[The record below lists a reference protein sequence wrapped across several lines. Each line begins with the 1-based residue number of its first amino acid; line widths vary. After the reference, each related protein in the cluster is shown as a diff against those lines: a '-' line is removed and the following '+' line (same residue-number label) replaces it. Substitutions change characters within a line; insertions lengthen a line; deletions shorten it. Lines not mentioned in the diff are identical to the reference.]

1 MNNKPIHPVQQIA
14 EIIEQEA
21 EKHGGTGF
29 PWTLSAAKR
38 ILKKVDKK
46 LQNIDNMS
54 NKLIKIASADTT
66 SIDNVVKSIYP
77 YNDEETVFELIKTLE
92 LAVGSDDFLEKVY
105 LYFKEQY
112 NESIKQ

>member
-1 MNNKPIHPVQQIA
+1 MKTDEELYN
-14 EIIEQEA
+14 EA
-21 EKHGGTGF
+21 MGSVSKKT
-29 PWTLSAAKR
+29 
-38 ILKKVDKK
+38 LKKVDKK

-54 NKLIKIASADTT
+54 NKFIKIASADTT

-77 YNDEETVFELIKTLE
+77 YNDEETVFELIKALE

-105 LYFKEQY
+105 LYFEEQY